1 MDFHVMDEPI
11 VVEVRGLALVLED
24 GAPPALQA
32 GSRIR
37 DARGNVH
44 TISTISQQEDLT
56 ILMISQGDADYFGRL
71 FRNIMLDA
79 TCFTLLPEGA

>member
-11 VVEVRGLALVLED
+11 IVEGRGLALVLED
-24 GAPPALQA
+24 GAPAALQA

-44 TISTISQQEDLT
+44 TISTISQQEELT
-56 ILMISQGDADYFGRL
+56 ILLIGEGDADYFSRL
-71 FRNIMLDA
+71 FRNILLDA
-79 TCFTLLPEGA
+79 TCFTLLAEGA